1 MTADSFFGKPELQQ
15 QVIEQHQQTKCAAG
29 VLALR
34 VPDPP
39 AYAPP
44 SICAISKDG
53 KIAAVGGKDVELFLW
68 STETGELLSTLRG
81 HETAWT
87 GSNDNTFFVTL
98 QEDSKVCSGRP
109 GRGGP
114 GGRGGKGGAMMALD
128 RVMRRTAAKPPRALA
143 PRQTQVFIWDQQAL
157 RQRQLLGHP
166 DEPLTSCSI
175 SLDDQYVVV
184 GGARGTVY
192 SWDSER

>member
-1 MTADSFFGKPELQQ
+1 MQQ
-15 QVIEQHQQTKCAAG
+15 QVLDNVQPTKCAAG

-44 SICAISKDG
+44 SVCAISKDG
-53 KIAAVGGKDVELFLW
+53 KIAAVGGKDVELHLW
-68 STETGELLSTLRG
+68 STETGELLSTLKG

-87 GSNDNTFFVTL
+87 SSNDNTFFVTI
-98 QEDSKVCSGRP
+98 QEDSKV
-109 GRGGP
+109 
-114 GGRGGKGGAMMALD
+114 L
-128 RVMRRTAAKPPRALA
+128 
-143 PRQTQVFIWDQQAL
+143 IWDQQKL
-157 RQRQLLGHP
+157 CQRGLLGHP
-166 DEPLTSCSI
+166 DEPLTHCSI

-192 SWDSER
+192 SWDSEG